1 MTAKTAMR
9 AAPGRTA
16 GGLSLERIFVW
27 GAALAVFTG
36 MGTAPAAAQDEG
48 FLFGTPKGSLAL
60 KVGYHVPRAQ
70 SDLFVFTQ
78 NELTVEDGDF
88 NGMGL
93 AGELGVRISERLD
106 LTASVGFSE
115 SRTRSEFREWE
126 DESGF
131 PIEQETRFS
140 VVPLTVGFKT
150 YLGSRGRRVGRLA
163 WVPSENKVNPFVG
176 GAVGVTYYQF
186 EQFGDFI
193 DFETLDIFPDNFYSE
208 GTAPTVHVLGGVD
221 VTLSPRVYFT
231 AEGRYGWAS
240 APLDRDFVGF
250 EDLDLAGFQGSVG
263 IGFRF

>member
-1 MTAKTAMR
+1 MS
-9 AAPGRTA
+9 APPRGR
-16 GGLSLERIFVW
+16 LFVERVFVF
-27 GAALAVFTG
+27 GVALVAFTG
-36 MGTAPAAAQDEG
+36 LGATDAAAQQEG

-60 KVGYHVPRAQ
+60 KVGYHIPRAE

-78 NELTVEDGDF
+78 DELTVDEGDF
-88 NGMGL
+88 NGFGL

-115 SRTRSEFREWE
+115 SRTRSEFRDWV
-126 DESGF
+126 DESDL

-140 VVPLTVGFKT
+140 TVPLTVGFKT
-150 YLGSRGRRVGRLA
+150 YLNERGRRVGRLA
-163 WVPSENKVNPFVG
+163 WVPSENKVNPYVG
-176 GAVGVTYYQF
+176 GAVGVTFYQF

-208 GTAPTVHVLGGVD
+208 GSAPTFHVLGGVD
-221 VTLSPRVYFT
+221 VSLSPRVYFV

-240 APLDRDFVGF
+240 APLDGDFIGF